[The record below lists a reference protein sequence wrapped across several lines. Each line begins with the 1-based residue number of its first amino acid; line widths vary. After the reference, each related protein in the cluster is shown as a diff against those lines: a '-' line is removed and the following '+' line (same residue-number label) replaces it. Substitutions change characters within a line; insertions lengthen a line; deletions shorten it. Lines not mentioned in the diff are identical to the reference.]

1 MMKAGAPKGEGNGN
15 YKKHILYNGKL
26 HSLSELVVGTD
37 INPGTLRS
45 RLYRTAE
52 REYINGQMCFVCTD
66 KYLRPQGKPGRSLL
80 QPNMDMPF
88 NLTRYSVNVDGDL
101 NQLELNKLSQK
112 WLSKSIRISA

>member
-1 MMKAGAPKGEGNGN
+1 MKVGAPKGAGNGN

-52 REYINGQMCFVCTD
+52 RKYIKGQMCFVCTD
-66 KYLRPQGKPGRSLL
+66 KYLRPQGKPGKRSL
-80 QPNMDMPF
+80 QPAETLPF

-101 NQLELNKLSQK
+101 NQLELNKHSQQ